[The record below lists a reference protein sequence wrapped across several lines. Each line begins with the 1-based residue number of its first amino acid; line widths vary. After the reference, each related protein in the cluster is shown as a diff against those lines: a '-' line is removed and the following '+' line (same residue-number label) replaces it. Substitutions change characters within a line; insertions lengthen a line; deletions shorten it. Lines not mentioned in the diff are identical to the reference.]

1 MLLLGNLD
9 FEILLYNLYNFL
21 GGGPLSGSPG
31 CYQNLSLIR
40 LTTELIKQHF
50 YGKPDNQKW
59 IIVDMGVTFAD
70 DTIPGID
77 LIYPD
82 PGFIIDKKED
92 LLGIILT
99 HAHEDHIGA
108 IAHIWPKLKCKIYAT
123 PFTAVLINEKFKEK
137 KIDIS
142 KELKIVQLNS
152 TLDLDPFKIEF
163 VTLTH
168 SILEPNGLKIETPVG
183 NILHTGDWKCDPDP
197 LIGENINSKRLKEIG
212 DEGVLAMI
220 CDSTNVFS
228 AGRAGS
234 ELDVRNNLLKVMQRL
249 NKRIII
255 TSFASNV
262 ARMET
267 AFYCAEK
274 TGRQIALVGRSMHR
288 IYKAARQCG
297 YLNNVIE
304 PLDAR
309 DVKNIAREKIV
320 YLCTGSQGEPMGA
333 MNRIA
338 NYIHP
343 DVFIER
349 GDTVIFSSKI
359 IPGNEKKLYKLHN
372 QLVKEGIEVISEENE
387 YIHVSGHPNREDLK
401 DMYNWIKPKCVIP
414 VHGEH
419 RHMIEHINF
428 AKEMQVPYPVK
439 VENGDIVRIYPG
451 NKPEVFDKAPSGKL
465 YVDGNI
471 SVEEDSQS
479 IKERKNLSA
488 NGFIEATILI
498 TPKGNIHNRPLLT
511 FRGLPIYEKEE
522 FLYELEDEI
531 EKTTRS
537 FSLNNKKQET
547 NLIDALKTTCRKFT
561 KEKTGKRPL
570 TNINLVRI

>member
-1 MLLLGNLD
+1 MKEELI
-9 FEILLYNLYNFL
+9 FCPL
-21 GGGPLSGSPG
+21 GGSGEIG
-31 CYQNLSLIR
+31 MNMNL
-40 LTTELIKQHF
+40 F
-50 YGKPDNQKW
+50 AYGKPENQKW
-59 IIVDMGVTFAD
+59 IIVDIGVTFAD
-70 DTIPGID
+70 DSIPGID

-123 PFTAVLINEKFKEK
+123 PFTSILISEKFKEK
-137 KIDIS
+137 KIDITGY
-142 KELKIVQLNS
+142 LKIVELNS
-152 TLDLDPFKIEF
+152 TINLDPFKIEY

-183 NILHTGDWKCDPDP
+183 NILHTGDWKCDPNP
-197 LIGENINSKRLKEIG
+197 LIGENINTKRLKEIG
-212 DEGVLAMI
+212 KEGVITMI

-234 ELDVRNNLLKVMQRL
+234 ELDVRKNMLKVLERL
-249 NKRIII
+249 NKRVII

-262 ARMET
+262 ARMES

-274 TGRQIALVGRSMHR
+274 VGRQIALVGRSMHR
-288 IYKAARQCG
+288 IYKAAKQCG

-309 DVKNIAREKIV
+309 DAKNISRDKIV

-333 MNRIA
+333 MNRIS
-338 NYIHP
+338 NYTHP
-343 DVFIER
+343 DVFIEK
-349 GDTVIFSSKI
+349 GDSVIFSSKI

-372 QLVKEGIEVISEENE
+372 QLVKEGIEVISEESD
-387 YIHVSGHPNREDLK
+387 YIHVSGHPNREDLR
-401 DMYNWIKPKCVIP
+401 DMYNWIKPKSVIP

-419 RHMIEHINF
+419 RHMLEHINF
-428 AKEMQVPYPVK
+428 AKEMQVQYPIK
-439 VENGDIVRIYPG
+439 VENGDIVRLYPG
-451 NKPEVFDKAPSGKL
+451 KKPEVFDKAPNGRI
-465 YVDGNI
+465 YVDGSI
-471 SVEEDSQS
+471 SVEEDSES
-479 IKERKNLSA
+479 IKERKNVSV

-511 FRGLPIYEKEE
+511 FKGLPISDKEE
-522 FLYELEDEI
+522 FQNDLEDEI
-531 EKTTRS
+531 EKTVKT
-537 FSLNNKKQET
+537 FSLNNKKQES
-547 NLIDALKTTCRKFT
+547 NLIDALKSTCRKFT
-561 KEKTGKRPL
+561 KQKTGKRPL
-570 TNINLVRI
+570 ANINLVRI

>member
-1 MLLLGNLD
+1 MKEELI
-9 FEILLYNLYNFL
+9 FCPL
-21 GGGPLSGSPG
+21 GGSGEIG
-31 CYQNLSLIR
+31 MNMNL
-40 LTTELIKQHF
+40 F
-50 YGKPDNQKW
+50 AYGKLENQKW
-59 IIVDMGVTFAD
+59 IIVDIGVTFAD
-70 DTIPGID
+70 DSIPGID

-82 PGFIIDKKED
+82 PGFIIDKKDD
-92 LLGIILT
+92 LLGIVLT

-108 IAHIWPKLKCKIYAT
+108 IAHIWPKLKCKMYAT
-123 PFTAVLINEKFKEK
+123 PFTSVLISEKFKEK
-137 KIDIS
+137 KIDITGY
-142 KELKIVQLNS
+142 LKIVDLNS
-152 TLDLDPFKIEF
+152 TLNLDPFKIEF

-212 DEGVLAMI
+212 KEGVIAMI

-234 ELDVRNNLLKVMQRL
+234 ELDVRKNMLKVMERL
-249 NKRIII
+249 NKRVIV

-262 ARMET
+262 ARMESV
-267 AFYCAEK
+267 FYCAK
-274 TGRQIALVGRSMHR
+274 KVGRQIVLVGRSMHR
-288 IYKAARQCG
+288 IYKAAKQCG

-309 DVKNIAREKIV
+309 DAKNISRNKIV

-333 MNRIA
+333 MNRIS
-338 NYIHP
+338 NYTHP
-343 DVFIER
+343 DVFIEK
-349 GDTVIFSSKI
+349 GDAVIFSSKI

-372 QLVKEGIEVISEENE
+372 QLVKEGIEVISEESD
-387 YIHVSGHPNREDLK
+387 YIHVSGHPNREDLR
-401 DMYNWIKPKCVIP
+401 DMYNWIKPKSVIP

-419 RHMIEHINF
+419 RHMLEHINF
-428 AKEMQVPYPVK
+428 AKEMQVPYPIK
-439 VENGDIVRIYPG
+439 VENGDIVRLYPG
-451 NKPEVFDKAPSGKL
+451 KKPEVYDKAPNGRI
-465 YVDGNI
+465 YVDGSI

-479 IKERKNLSA
+479 IKERKNVAA

-522 FLYELEDEI
+522 FQIGLEDEI
-531 EKTTRS
+531 EKTVKA

-547 NLIDALKTTCRKFT
+547 NLIDALKSTCRKFT
-561 KEKTGKRPL
+561 KQKTGKRPL
-570 TNINLVRI
+570 ANINLVRI